1 MATFEAI
8 FKNTKGLE
16 TAVTIKQAEIDN
28 RLKAYNYICTNKLG
42 KGRGKLVEIRELPE
56 WGNSLNN

>member
-42 KGRGKLVEIRELPE
+42 KGRGKLV
-56 WGNSLNN
+56 